1 MKRLLML
8 VCFSMVLVSC
18 EETDILNET
27 GKMQVSDFNL
37 PELPSG
43 YYYEGWLLV
52 DGSYVS
58 VGKITNDSISN
69 GIARF
74 SKIEATD
81 LATAQSFALTV
92 ETNDSPAP
100 SNYVL
105 LVGNFDGNT
114 ASLASSG
121 ETVNGVLSLAN
132 RISAA
137 YTVQNA
143 SVPESEAGNYETNG
157 IWFFKGTGENLE
169 PALHLEYNNLKYQ
182 AWLIKTADNL
192 DYNLNMGVIEND
204 TIPDNS
210 RMFIPSAFA
219 SNAPDFPGED
229 FLQLP
234 GNSNGSY
241 PEGFFPVDVRE
252 AKLIITPIP
261 AGFNSLETPFPIHL
275 LEAIVPADAQKD
287 PNLTRDLQ
295 VNTNFGATATKL

>member
-8 VCFSMVLVSC
+8 ACFSVILAGC

-114 ASLASSG
+114 ASLTSSG

-132 RISAA
+132 RISAS

-143 SVPESEAGNYETNG
+143 SVPDSLAGNYQENG
-157 IWFFKGTGENLE
+157 AWFFKGTGENKE
-169 PALHLEYNNLKYQ
+169 PTLHLDYNGVSYQ
-182 AWLIKTADNL
+182 AWLQNIQNNVEW
-192 DYNLNMGVIEND
+192 YLNMGVIASD
-204 TIPDNS
+204 TIADNWKS
-210 RMFIPSAFA
+210 FTLYQNNTPE
-219 SNAPDFPGED
+219 FPGED
-229 FLQLP
+229 FLQQP
-234 GNSNGSY
+234 SGGTVF
-241 PEGFFPVDVRE
+241 PEGFFPLNVRNS
-252 AKLIITPIP
+252 KIIITPIP
-261 AGFNSLETPFPIHL
+261 SNYNSTTVPFPVFL
-275 LEAIVPADAQKD
+275 LEATIPADAVKD
-287 PNLTRDLQ
+287 VNLTRELNI
-295 VNTNFGATATKL
+295 NTNFGAKATKL